1 MMYGYTIDFGMLYQF
16 SNSINIGVNIKNLGY
31 EYSKNLRTSLPIKF
45 GLGISYLE
53 PIFESNLV
61 VDLINDKNNGTFIKW
76 GLHKTSESIK
86 YNIGFFKQNEMLMYG
101 LGISYRYQKW
111 GLNIGISSYNNTVFD
126 ISKYL
131 DLIWYF

>member
-1 MMYGYTIDFGMLYQF
+1 MGR
-16 SNSINIGVNIKNLGY
+16 LG
-31 EYSKNLRTSLPIKF
+31 
-45 GLGISYLE
+45 
-53 PIFESNLV
+53 
-61 VDLINDKNNGTFIKW
+61 LIIR
-76 GLHKTSESIK
+76 KTSESIK